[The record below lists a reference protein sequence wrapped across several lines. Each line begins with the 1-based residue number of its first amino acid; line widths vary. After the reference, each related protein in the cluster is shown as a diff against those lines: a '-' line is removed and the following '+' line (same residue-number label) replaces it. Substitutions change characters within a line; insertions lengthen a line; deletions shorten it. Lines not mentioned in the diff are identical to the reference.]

1 MCASQEST
9 CTEVQDA
16 CKALRCKAEVSDLVV
31 ERDPLNMQREKQS
44 QKVVEQ
50 PQLEMQKNI
59 YRFDVDG
66 ISTELP
72 TIGKCKKDMQLKLE
86 REWDLHVGKSEP
98 QDVEQPQDEDHGVG
112 ETTHVEKFGARWARG
127 SACSYTTR

>member
-16 CKALRCKAEVSDLVV
+16 CKALRSKEKVSDLVV
-31 ERDPLNMQREKQS
+31 EREPLNMQREKQS

-50 PQLEMQKNI
+50 PQLEMQKNL
-59 YRFDVDG
+59 YGFDVDG

-72 TIGKCKKDMQLKLE
+72 TIGK
-86 REWDLHVGKSEP
+86 
-98 QDVEQPQDEDHGVG
+98 
-112 ETTHVEKFGARWARG
+112 
-127 SACSYTTR
+127 